1 MVLQHKAPPAPDRES
16 ESVRDT
22 VLIGDAAAGGAGLDA
37 MADGPTDRPA
47 DGAVR
52 RLLVIHNPTAGGR
65 RARRLRA
72 VVGRLEARGLTVD
85 VKPTGRRGDAEEF
98 ARAVDPA
105 SVDAVV
111 AAGGDGTINE
121 VINGLAPHA
130 AAGRAPALGIVPMGT
145 ANVLAAELGLALDA
159 ERIAAAIAGGRRTA
173 IWPALANGRVFS
185 MMAGVGLD
193 ARVVER
199 VDPRVKRLIGKGAY
213 VAETLV
219 QLAVRPDRRYRVTL
233 DDGEPQEVASV
244 IVAKGHF
251 YGGRFICAPDAR
263 LTAPELH
270 VCLFPRGGRLNA
282 LRYVWGV
289 TAGRLAHFPD
299 YRVVTAR
306 RVRIEVPAGD
316 GLFADAVQG
325 DGDVL
330 ARLPVEIALAGWT
343 LPVLAG

>member
-1 MVLQHKAPPAPDRES
+1 MVLQQKAPRAPVRES

-22 VLIGDAAAGGAGLDA
+22 VLMDESPAVAAGGGDDA
-37 MADGPTDRPA
+37 AIE
-47 DGAVR
+47 VR

-72 VVGRLEARGLTVD
+72 VVSRLEARGLSVA
-85 VKPTGRRGDAEEF
+85 VRPTGKRGDAEDF
-98 ARAVDPA
+98 ARSADPA
-105 SVDAVV
+105 EIDAVV

-121 VINGLAPHA
+121 VINGLAVHA
-130 AAGRAPALGIVPMGT
+130 AGGRPLPLVIVPMGT
-145 ANVLAAELGLALDA
+145 ANVLAAELGLSTDA
-159 ERIAAAIAGGRRTA
+159 ERIAAAIAGGRRTM

-185 MMAGVGLD
+185 LMAGVGLD

-219 QLAVRPDRRYRVTL
+219 QLATRPDHRYRVTL
-233 DDGEPQEVASV
+233 DDGEAQEVASV

-263 LTAPELH
+263 LTEPELH

-289 TAGRLAHFPD
+289 TAGRLARFPE
-299 YRVVTAR
+299 YRVVTAK
-306 RVRIEVPAGD
+306 RVRIEGPAGD

-330 ARLPVEIALAGWT
+330 ARLPVEITLAGWR
-343 LPVLAG
+343 LPVLVG

>member
-1 MVLQHKAPPAPDRES
+1 MVLQQKAPRAPVRES

-22 VLIGDAAAGGAGLDA
+22 VLMDESPAVGPGGGGDAAIE
-37 MADGPTDRPA
+37 
-47 DGAVR
+47 VR

-72 VVGRLEARGLTVD
+72 VVSRLEARGLSVTVR
-85 VKPTGRRGDAEEF
+85 PTGKRGDAEAF
-98 ARAVDPA
+98 AREADPA
-105 SVDAVV
+105 AVDAVI

-121 VINGLAPHA
+121 VINGLAVHA
-130 AAGRAPALGIVPMGT
+130 AAGLPLPLGIVPMGT
-145 ANVLAAELGLALDA
+145 ANVLATELGLGMDA
-159 ERIAAAIAGGRRTA
+159 ERIAAAIAGGQRTM

-185 MMAGVGLD
+185 LMAGVGLD

-219 QLAVRPDRRYRVTL
+219 QLATRPDHRYRVTL
-233 DDGEPQEVASV
+233 DDGESQEVASV

-263 LTAPELH
+263 LTEPELH

-289 TAGRLAHFPD
+289 TAGRLARFPE
-299 YRVVTAR
+299 YRVVTAK
-306 RVRIEVPAGD
+306 RVRIEGPAGD

-330 ARLPVEIALAGWT
+330 ARLPVEIALAGWR
-343 LPVLAG
+343 LPMLSG

>member
-1 MVLQHKAPPAPDRES
+1 MVLQQKAPRAPVRES

-22 VLIGDAAAGGAGLDA
+22 VLMDESQTVGAGGGDDAAPD
-37 MADGPTDRPA
+37 M
-47 DGAVR
+47 R

-65 RARRLRA
+65 RARLLRA
-72 VVGRLEARGLTVD
+72 VVSRLEARGVNVT
-85 VKPTGRRGDAEEF
+85 VKPTGKRGDAEAF
-98 ARAVDPA
+98 AREADPG

-121 VINGLAPHA
+121 VINGLAIHA
-130 AAGRAPALGIVPMGT
+130 AGGHPLALGIVPMGT
-145 ANVLAAELGLALDA
+145 ANVLAAELGLSMDA
-159 ERIAAAIAGGRRTA
+159 ERIATVIASGRRTL

-185 MMAGVGLD
+185 LMAGVGLD

-219 QLAVRPDRRYRVTL
+219 QLATRPDHRYRVTL

-251 YGGRFICAPDAR
+251 YGGGFICAPDAR
-263 LTAPELH
+263 LTEPDLH

-289 TAGRLAHFPD
+289 TAGRLARFPE
-299 YRVVTAR
+299 YRVVTAK
-306 RVRIEVPAGD
+306 RVRIEGPAGD

-330 ARLPVEIALAGWT
+330 ARLPVEITLAGWR

>member
-1 MVLQHKAPPAPDRES
+1 M
-16 ESVRDT
+16 RDT
-22 VLIGDAAAGGAGLDA
+22 VLVGESPAGGMGSGEDAAID
-37 MADGPTDRPA
+37 
-47 DGAVR
+47 VR

-72 VVGRLEARGLTVD
+72 VVTRLEARGIGVTVR
-85 VKPTGRRGDAEEF
+85 PTGRRGDAEAF
-98 ARAVDPA
+98 ARAADPA
-105 SVDAVV
+105 EVDAVV

-121 VINGLAPHA
+121 VINGLAAHA
-130 AAGRAPALGIVPMGT
+130 EAGRPLPLGIVPMGT
-145 ANVLAAELGLALDA
+145 ANVLAAELGLAMDA
-159 ERIAAAIAGGRRTA
+159 DRIAAAIAGGKRTM
-173 IWPALANGRVFS
+173 IWPAQANGRVFS
-185 MMAGVGLD
+185 LMAGVGLD

-219 QLAVRPDRRYRVTL
+219 QLATRPDHRYRVTL
-233 DDGEPQEVASV
+233 DDGEAQELASV

-263 LTAPELH
+263 LTEAELH
-270 VCLFPRGGRLNA
+270 VCLFPCGGRLNA

-289 TAGRLAHFPD
+289 TAGRLARFPD

-306 RVRIEVPAGD
+306 RVRIEGPAGD

-330 ARLPVEIALAGWT
+330 ARLPVEITLAGWR

>member
-1 MVLQHKAPPAPDRES
+1 M
-16 ESVRDT
+16 RDT
-22 VLIGDAAAGGAGLDA
+22 VLMDESPAVSPGGGGDAAIE
-37 MADGPTDRPA
+37 
-47 DGAVR
+47 VR
-52 RLLVIHNPTAGGR
+52 RLLVIHNPMAGGR

-72 VVGRLEARGLTVD
+72 VVSRLEARGLSVTVR
-85 VKPTGRRGDAEEF
+85 PTGKRGDAEAF
-98 ARAVDPA
+98 AREADPA
-105 SVDAVV
+105 AVDAVI

-121 VINGLAPHA
+121 VINGLAVHA
-130 AAGRAPALGIVPMGT
+130 AAGLPLPLGIVPMGT
-145 ANVLAAELGLALDA
+145 ANVLAAELGLGMDA
-159 ERIAAAIAGGRRTA
+159 ERIAAAIAGGQRTM

-185 MMAGVGLD
+185 LMAGVGLD

-219 QLAVRPDRRYRVTL
+219 QLATRPDHRYRVTL
-233 DDGEPQEVASV
+233 DDGENWGEPQEVASV

-263 LTAPELH
+263 LTEPELH

-289 TAGRLAHFPD
+289 TAGRLARFPE
-299 YRVVTAR
+299 YRVVTAK
-306 RVRIEVPAGD
+306 RVRIEGPAGD

-330 ARLPVEIALAGWT
+330 ARLPVEIALAGWR
-343 LPVLAG
+343 LPVLVG

>member
-1 MVLQHKAPPAPDRES
+1 MVLQQKAPRAPFRES

-22 VLIGDAAAGGAGLDA
+22 VLMDESPAVGAGGGDDAAL
-37 MADGPTDRPA
+37 
-47 DGAVR
+47 AVR

-72 VVGRLEARGLTVD
+72 VVSRLEARGVSVA
-85 VKPTGRRGDAEEF
+85 VKPTGKRGDAEAF
-98 ARAVDPA
+98 AREADPA

-121 VINGLAPHA
+121 VINGLAIHA
-130 AAGRAPALGIVPMGT
+130 EAGRPLPLGIVPMGT
-145 ANVLAAELGLALDA
+145 ANVLAAELGLGMDA
-159 ERIAAAIAGGRRTA
+159 ERIAAAIAGGRRTM

-185 MMAGVGLD
+185 LMAGVGLD

-219 QLAVRPDRRYRVTL
+219 QLATRPDHRYRVTL
-233 DDGEPQEVASV
+233 DDGPPQEVASV

-263 LTAPELH
+263 LTEPELH

-289 TAGRLAHFPD
+289 TAGRLTRFPE
-299 YRVVTAR
+299 YRVVTAK
-306 RVRIEVPAGD
+306 RVRIEGPAGD

-330 ARLPVEIALAGWT
+330 ARLPVEIALAGWR
-343 LPVLAG
+343 LPVLVG

>member
-1 MVLQHKAPPAPDRES
+1 M
-16 ESVRDT
+16 RDT
-22 VLIGDAAAGGAGLDA
+22 VLMDESPAVGPGGGDAAIE
-37 MADGPTDRPA
+37 
-47 DGAVR
+47 VR

-72 VVGRLEARGLTVD
+72 VVTRLEARGLSVTVR
-85 VKPTGRRGDAEEF
+85 PTGKRGDAEAF
-98 ARAVDPA
+98 AREADPND
-105 SVDAVV
+105 VDAVV

-121 VINGLAPHA
+121 VINGLAIHA
-130 AAGRAPALGIVPMGT
+130 AAHAAGGRPLPLGIVPMGT
-145 ANVLAAELGLALDA
+145 ANVLAAELGLGMDA
-159 ERIAAAIAGGRRTA
+159 ERIAAVIAGGRRTM

-185 MMAGVGLD
+185 LMAGVGLD

-219 QLAVRPDRRYRVTL
+219 QLATRPDHRYRVTL
-233 DDGEPQEVASV
+233 DDGEAQEVASV

-263 LTAPELH
+263 LTEPELH

-289 TAGRLAHFPD
+289 TAGRLARFPE
-299 YRVVTAR
+299 YRVVTAK
-306 RVRIEVPAGD
+306 RVRIEGPAGD

-330 ARLPVEIALAGWT
+330 ARLPVEIALAGWR

>member
-1 MVLQHKAPPAPDRES
+1 M
-16 ESVRDT
+16 RDT
-22 VLIGDAAAGGAGLDA
+22 VLMNEGPAIRAGGGDVA
-37 MADGPTDRPA
+37 AD
-47 DGAVR
+47 VR

-72 VVGRLEARGLTVD
+72 VVAMLEARGLSVA
-85 VKPTGRRGDAEEF
+85 VRPTGKRGDAEAF
-98 ARAVDPA
+98 AREADPA
-105 SVDAVV
+105 DVDAVV

-121 VINGLAPHA
+121 VINGLAVHA
-130 AAGRAPALGIVPMGT
+130 EAGQPLPLGIVPMGT
-145 ANVLAAELGLALDA
+145 ANVLAAELGLTTDPA
-159 ERIAAAIAGGRRTA
+159 RIAAAIAGGRRTM
-173 IWPALANGRVFS
+173 IWPAQANGRVFS
-185 MMAGVGLD
+185 LMAGAGLD

-219 QLAVRPDRRYRVTL
+219 QLATRPDHRYRVTL
-233 DDGEPQEVASV
+233 DDGEPEEVASV

-263 LTAPELH
+263 LTEPELH

-289 TAGRLAHFPD
+289 TAGRLARFPD
-299 YRVVTAR
+299 YRVVTAK
-306 RVRIEVPAGD
+306 RVRIEGPAGD

-330 ARLPVEIALAGWT
+330 ARLPVEITLAGWR
-343 LPVLAG
+343 LPVLVG

>member
-1 MVLQHKAPPAPDRES
+1 M
-16 ESVRDT
+16 RDT
-22 VLIGDAAAGGAGLDA
+22 VLMDENPAVGTGSGSDATAE
-37 MADGPTDRPA
+37 
-47 DGAVR
+47 VR

-72 VVGRLEARGLTVD
+72 VVSRLEARGLSVT
-85 VKPTGRRGDAEEF
+85 VKPTGKRGDAEDF
-98 ARAVDPA
+98 ARGADPA
-105 SVDAVV
+105 EVDAVI

-121 VINGLAPHA
+121 VINGLAVHA
-130 AAGRAPALGIVPMGT
+130 AAGLPLPLGIVPMGT
-145 ANVLAAELGLALDA
+145 ANVLAAELGLGMDA
-159 ERIAAAIAGGRRTA
+159 ERIAAAIAGGRRTM

-185 MMAGVGLD
+185 LMAGVGLD

-219 QLAVRPDRRYRVTL
+219 QLATRPDHRYRVTL
-233 DDGEPQEVASV
+233 DDGEAHDVASV

-263 LTAPELH
+263 LTEPELH

-289 TAGRLAHFPD
+289 TAGRLARFPE
-299 YRVVTAR
+299 YRVVTAK
-306 RVRIEVPAGD
+306 RVRIEGPAGD

-330 ARLPVEIALAGWT
+330 ARLPVEIALAGWR

>member
-1 MVLQHKAPPAPDRES
+1 M
-16 ESVRDT
+16 RDT
-22 VLIGDAAAGGAGLDA
+22 VLMDESPAVGTSRGEDAAFD
-37 MADGPTDRPA
+37 
-47 DGAVR
+47 VR

-72 VVGRLEARGLTVD
+72 VVARLEARGIGVTVR
-85 VKPTGRRGDAEEF
+85 PTGRRGDAEEF
-98 ARAVDPA
+98 ARSADPA
-105 SVDAVV
+105 EVDAVV

-121 VINGLAPHA
+121 VINGLAAHA
-130 AAGRAPALGIVPMGT
+130 KAGRPLPLGIVPMGT
-145 ANVLAAELGLALDA
+145 ANVLAAELGLTMDA
-159 ERIAAAIAGGRRTA
+159 ERIATAIASGRRTT
-173 IWPALANGRVFS
+173 IWPAQANGRVFS
-185 MMAGVGLD
+185 LMAGAGLD

-219 QLAVRPDRRYRVTL
+219 QLATRPDHRYRVTL
-233 DDGEPQEVASV
+233 DDGEAQELASV

-263 LTAPELH
+263 LTEPELH

-289 TAGRLAHFPD
+289 TAGRLARFPD

-306 RVRIEVPAGD
+306 RVRIEGPAGD

-330 ARLPVEIALAGWT
+330 ARLPVEITLAGWR

>member
-1 MVLQHKAPPAPDRES
+1 M
-16 ESVRDT
+16 RDT
-22 VLIGDAAAGGAGLDA
+22 VLMDESPAAGAGDGEGAA
-37 MADGPTDRPA
+37 IE
-47 DGAVR
+47 VR

-72 VVGRLEARGLTVD
+72 VVARLEARGLSVSIR
-85 VKPTGRRGDAEEF
+85 PTTKRGDAEAF
-98 ARAVDPA
+98 AREADPG
-105 SVDAVV
+105 SMDAVV

-121 VINGLAPHA
+121 VINGLAVHA
-130 AAGRAPALGIVPMGT
+130 ATGRPLPLGIVPMGT
-145 ANVLAAELGLALDA
+145 ANVLAAELGLTTDP
-159 ERIAAAIAGGRRTA
+159 ERIAAAIAGGRRTM
-173 IWPALANGRVFS
+173 IWPAQANGRVFS
-185 MMAGVGLD
+185 LMAGVGLD

-219 QLAVRPDRRYRVTL
+219 QLATRPDHRYRVTL
-233 DDGEPQEVASV
+233 DDGDPQEVASL

-251 YGGRFICAPDAR
+251 YGGRFICAPDAQ
-263 LTAPELH
+263 LTDPVLH

-289 TAGRLAHFPD
+289 TAGRLARFPD
-299 YRVVTAR
+299 YRVVTAK
-306 RVRIEVPAGD
+306 RVRIEGPVGD

-330 ARLPVEIALAGWT
+330 ARLPVEITLAGWR

>member
-1 MVLQHKAPPAPDRES
+1 MVLQQKAPRAPVRES

-22 VLIGDAAAGGAGLDA
+22 VLMDESPAVAAGGGDDA
-37 MADGPTDRPA
+37 VLE
-47 DGAVR
+47 VR

-72 VVGRLEARGLTVD
+72 VVSRLEARGLSVA
-85 VKPTGRRGDAEEF
+85 VRPTGKRGDAEDF
-98 ARAVDPA
+98 ARNADPA
-105 SVDAVV
+105 EIDAVV

-121 VINGLAPHA
+121 VINGLAVHA
-130 AAGRAPALGIVPMGT
+130 AGGRPLPLGIVPMGT
-145 ANVLAAELGLALDA
+145 ANVLAAELGLSTDV
-159 ERIAAAIAGGRRTA
+159 ERIAAAIAGGRRTM

-185 MMAGVGLD
+185 LMAGVGLD

-219 QLAVRPDRRYRVTL
+219 QLATRPDHRYRVTL
-233 DDGEPQEVASV
+233 DDAPPQEVASV

-263 LTAPELH
+263 LTEPELH

-289 TAGRLAHFPD
+289 TAGRLARFPE
-299 YRVVTAR
+299 YRVVTAK
-306 RVRIEVPAGD
+306 RVRIEGPAGD

-330 ARLPVEIALAGWT
+330 ARLPVEITLAGWR
-343 LPVLAG
+343 LPVLVG

>member
-1 MVLQHKAPPAPDRES
+1 MVLQQKALHASIRES

-22 VLIGDAAAGGAGLDA
+22 VLMDENPAIGMGGGDDAALE
-37 MADGPTDRPA
+37 
-47 DGAVR
+47 VR

-72 VVGRLEARGLTVD
+72 VVSRLEARGVS
-85 VKPTGRRGDAEEF
+85 VAVRPTGRRGDAEAF
-98 ARAVDPA
+98 AREADPA
-105 SVDAVV
+105 DVDAVV

-121 VINGLAPHA
+121 VINGLADHA
-130 AAGRAPALGIVPMGT
+130 KSGGPLPLGIVPMGT
-145 ANVLAAELGLALDA
+145 ANVLAAELGLTTDP
-159 ERIAAAIAGGRRTA
+159 ERIAAAIAGGRRTM

-185 MMAGVGLD
+185 LMAGAGLD

-219 QLAVRPDRRYRVTL
+219 QLATRPDHRYRVTL
-233 DDGEPQEVASV
+233 DDGEAREVASV

-263 LTAPELH
+263 LTEPELH

-289 TAGRLAHFPD
+289 TAGRLARFPD
-299 YRVVTAR
+299 YRVVTAK
-306 RVRIEVPAGD
+306 RVRIEGPAGD

-330 ARLPVEIALAGWT
+330 ARLPVEIALAGWR

>member
-1 MVLQHKAPPAPDRES
+1 MVLQQKAPRAPVRES

-22 VLIGDAAAGGAGLDA
+22 VLMDESPAVAAGGGDDA
-37 MADGPTDRPA
+37 ALE
-47 DGAVR
+47 VR

-72 VVGRLEARGLTVD
+72 VVSRLEARGLSVA
-85 VKPTGRRGDAEEF
+85 VRPTGKRGDAEDF
-98 ARAVDPA
+98 ARSADPA
-105 SVDAVV
+105 EIDAVV

-121 VINGLAPHA
+121 VINGLAVHA
-130 AAGRAPALGIVPMGT
+130 AGGRPLPLGIVPMGT
-145 ANVLAAELGLALDA
+145 ANVLAAELGLSTDV
-159 ERIAAAIAGGRRTA
+159 ERIAAAIAGGRRTM

-185 MMAGVGLD
+185 LMAGVGLD

-219 QLAVRPDRRYRVTL
+219 QLATRPDHRYRVTL
-233 DDGEPQEVASV
+233 DDAPPQEVASV

-263 LTAPELH
+263 LTEPELH

-289 TAGRLAHFPD
+289 TAGRLARFPE
-299 YRVVTAR
+299 YRVVTAK
-306 RVRIEVPAGD
+306 RVRIEGPAGD

-330 ARLPVEIALAGWT
+330 ARLPVEITLAGWR
-343 LPVLAG
+343 LPVLVG

>member
-1 MVLQHKAPPAPDRES
+1 MVLVGES
-16 ESVRDT
+16 SAVGTGSGE
-22 VLIGDAAAGGAGLDA
+22 DAAID
-37 MADGPTDRPA
+37 
-47 DGAVR
+47 VR

-72 VVGRLEARGLTVD
+72 VVARLEARGIGVTVR
-85 VKPTGRRGDAEEF
+85 PTGRRGDAEEF
-98 ARAVDPA
+98 ARSADPA
-105 SVDAVV
+105 EVDAVV

-121 VINGLAPHA
+121 VINGLAAHA
-130 AAGRAPALGIVPMGT
+130 EAGRPLPLGIVPMGT
-145 ANVLAAELGLALDA
+145 ANVLAAELGLTMDV
-159 ERIAAAIAGGRRTA
+159 ERIATAISSGRQTT

-185 MMAGVGLD
+185 LMAGVGLD

-219 QLAVRPDRRYRVTL
+219 QLATRPDHRYRVTL
-233 DDGEPQEVASV
+233 DDGAPQEVASV

-251 YGGRFICAPDAR
+251 YGGRFICAPNAR
-263 LTAPELH
+263 LTEPELH

-289 TAGRLAHFPD
+289 TAGRLARFPE

-306 RVRIEVPAGD
+306 RVRIEGPAGD

-330 ARLPVEIALAGWT
+330 ARLPVEIALAGWR

>member
-1 MVLQHKAPPAPDRES
+1 M
-16 ESVRDT
+16 RDT
-22 VLIGDAAAGGAGLDA
+22 VLMNEDPEIDGGGGAAAVD
-37 MADGPTDRPA
+37 M
-47 DGAVR
+47 R

-72 VVGRLEARGLTVD
+72 VVSRLEARGLSVT
-85 VKPTGRRGDAEEF
+85 VKPTGKRGDAEAF
-98 ARAVDPA
+98 AREADPA
-105 SVDAVV
+105 DVDAVI

-121 VINGLAPHA
+121 VINGLAVHA
-130 AAGRAPALGIVPMGT
+130 DADRPLPLGIVPMGT
-145 ANVLAAELGLALDA
+145 ANVLAAELGLTTDP
-159 ERIAAAIAGGRRTA
+159 ERIAAAIAGGQRTM
-173 IWPALANGRVFS
+173 IWPAQANGRVFS
-185 MMAGVGLD
+185 LMAGVGLD

-219 QLAVRPDRRYRVTL
+219 QLATRPDHRYRVTL
-233 DDGEPQEVASV
+233 DDGPPQEVASV

-289 TAGRLAHFPD
+289 TAGRLARFPE
-299 YRVVTAR
+299 YRVVTAK
-306 RVRIEVPAGD
+306 RVRIDGPADD

-330 ARLPVEIALAGWT
+330 ARLPVEITLAGWR

>member
-1 MVLQHKAPPAPDRES
+1 M
-16 ESVRDT
+16 RDT
-22 VLIGDAAAGGAGLDA
+22 VLVGESPTVGTGSGEDAAID
-37 MADGPTDRPA
+37 
-47 DGAVR
+47 VR

-72 VVGRLEARGLTVD
+72 VVARLEARGIGVA
-85 VKPTGRRGDAEEF
+85 VRPTGRRGDAEEF
-98 ARAVDPA
+98 ARAADPA
-105 SVDAVV
+105 KVDAVV

-121 VINGLAPHA
+121 VINGLAAHA
-130 AAGRAPALGIVPMGT
+130 EAGRPLPLGIVPMGT
-145 ANVLAAELGLALDA
+145 ANVLAAELGLTMDA
-159 ERIAAAIAGGRRTA
+159 DRIATAIASGRRTM
-173 IWPALANGRVFS
+173 IWPAQANGRVFS
-185 MMAGVGLD
+185 LMAGVGLD

-219 QLAVRPDRRYRVTL
+219 QLATRPDHRYRVTL
-233 DDGEPQEVASV
+233 DDGEAQELASV

-263 LTAPELH
+263 LTEPELH

-289 TAGRLAHFPD
+289 TAGRLARFPD
-299 YRVVTAR
+299 YRVVTAK
-306 RVRIEVPAGD
+306 RVRIEGPAGE

-330 ARLPVEIALAGWT
+330 ARLPVEIALAGWR

>member
-1 MVLQHKAPPAPDRES
+1 MVGENPAVGTGSGE
-16 ESVRDT
+16 
-22 VLIGDAAAGGAGLDA
+22 DAAID
-37 MADGPTDRPA
+37 
-47 DGAVR
+47 VR

-72 VVGRLEARGLTVD
+72 VVARLEARGIGVTVR
-85 VKPTGRRGDAEEF
+85 PTGRRGDAEAF
-98 ARAVDPA
+98 ARAADPA
-105 SVDAVV
+105 EVDAVV

-121 VINGLAPHA
+121 VINGLATHA
-130 AAGRAPALGIVPMGT
+130 EAGKPLPLGIVPMGT
-145 ANVLAAELGLALDA
+145 ANVLAAELGLTMDA
-159 ERIAAAIAGGRRTA
+159 DRIAAAIAGGKRTM
-173 IWPALANGRVFS
+173 IWPAQANGRVFS
-185 MMAGVGLD
+185 LMAGVGLD

-219 QLAVRPDRRYRVTL
+219 QLATRPDHRYRVIL
-233 DDGEPQEVASV
+233 DDGEAQELASV

-263 LTAPELH
+263 LTEPELH

-289 TAGRLAHFPD
+289 TAGRLARFPD
-299 YRVVTAR
+299 YRVVTVR
-306 RVRIEVPAGD
+306 RVRIEGPAGD

-330 ARLPVEIALAGWT
+330 ARLPVEITLAGWR

>member
-1 MVLQHKAPPAPDRES
+1 MVLQQKAPRAPVRES

-22 VLIGDAAAGGAGLDA
+22 VLMDESPAVAAGGGDDA
-37 MADGPTDRPA
+37 AIE
-47 DGAVR
+47 VR

-72 VVGRLEARGLTVD
+72 VVSRLEARGLSVA
-85 VKPTGRRGDAEEF
+85 VRPTGKRGDAEDF
-98 ARAVDPA
+98 ARSADPA
-105 SVDAVV
+105 EIDAVV

-121 VINGLAPHA
+121 VINGLAVHA
-130 AAGRAPALGIVPMGT
+130 AGGRPLPLGIVPMGT
-145 ANVLAAELGLALDA
+145 ANVLAAELGLSTDA
-159 ERIAAAIAGGRRTA
+159 ERIAAAIAGGRRTM

-185 MMAGVGLD
+185 LMAGVGLD
-193 ARVVER
+193 ARVLER

-219 QLAVRPDRRYRVTL
+219 QLATRPDHRYRVTL
-233 DDGEPQEVASV
+233 DDGEAQEVASV

-263 LTAPELH
+263 LTEPELH

-289 TAGRLAHFPD
+289 TAGRLARFPE
-299 YRVVTAR
+299 YRVVTAK
-306 RVRIEVPAGD
+306 RVRIEGPAGD

-330 ARLPVEIALAGWT
+330 ARLPVEITLAGWR
-343 LPVLAG
+343 LPVLVG

>member
-1 MVLQHKAPPAPDRES
+1 M
-16 ESVRDT
+16 RDT
-22 VLIGDAAAGGAGLDA
+22 VLMDESPAIEAGDGGDAAIK
-37 MADGPTDRPA
+37 
-47 DGAVR
+47 VR

-72 VVGRLEARGLTVD
+72 VVSRLEARGIGVTVR
-85 VKPTGRRGDAEEF
+85 PTGKRGDAEEF
-98 ARAVDPA
+98 AGAADPA
-105 SVDAVV
+105 NVDAVV

-121 VINGLAPHA
+121 VINGLAVHA
-130 AAGRAPALGIVPMGT
+130 DAGRPLPLGIVPMGT
-145 ANVLAAELGLALDA
+145 ANVLAAELGLTTDA
-159 ERIAAAIAGGRRTA
+159 GRIAAAIAGGRQTA

-185 MMAGVGLD
+185 LMAGVGLD

-219 QLAVRPDRRYRVTL
+219 QLATRPDHRYRVTL
-233 DDGEPQEVASV
+233 DNGEPQEVASV

-263 LTAPELH
+263 LTEPDLH
-270 VCLFPRGGRLNA
+270 VCLFPRGGRLNT

-299 YRVVTAR
+299 YRVVTAK
-306 RVRIEVPAGD
+306 RVRIEGPAGD

-330 ARLPVEIALAGWT
+330 ARLPVEITLAGWR

>member
-1 MVLQHKAPPAPDRES
+1 MVLQQKAPRAPVRES

-22 VLIGDAAAGGAGLDA
+22 VLMDESPAVAAGGGDDA
-37 MADGPTDRPA
+37 AIK
-47 DGAVR
+47 VR
-52 RLLVIHNPTAGGR
+52 RLLMIHNPTAGGR

-72 VVGRLEARGLTVD
+72 VVSRLEARGLSVA
-85 VKPTGRRGDAEEF
+85 VRPTGKRGDAEAF
-98 ARAVDPA
+98 AREADPA
-105 SVDAVV
+105 EVDAVV

-121 VINGLAPHA
+121 VINGLAVHA
-130 AAGRAPALGIVPMGT
+130 AAGRPLPLGIVPMGT
-145 ANVLAAELGLALDA
+145 ANVLAAELGLSTDA
-159 ERIAAAIAGGRRTA
+159 ERIAAAIAGGRRTMV
-173 IWPALANGRVFS
+173 WPALANGRVFS
-185 MMAGVGLD
+185 LMAGVGLD

-219 QLAVRPDRRYRVTL
+219 QLATRPDHRYRVTL
-233 DDGEPQEVASV
+233 DEGENWGEPQDVASV

-263 LTAPELH
+263 LTEPELH

-289 TAGRLAHFPD
+289 TAGRLARFPE
-299 YRVVTAR
+299 YRVVTAKS
-306 RVRIEVPAGD
+306 VRIEGPAGD

-330 ARLPVEIALAGWT
+330 ARLPVEITLAGWR
-343 LPVLAG
+343 LPVLVG

>member
-1 MVLQHKAPPAPDRES
+1 MVLQQKAPRAPVRES

-22 VLIGDAAAGGAGLDA
+22 VLMDESPAVAAGGGDDA
-37 MADGPTDRPA
+37 AIE
-47 DGAVR
+47 VR

-72 VVGRLEARGLTVD
+72 VVSRLEARGLSVA
-85 VKPTGRRGDAEEF
+85 VRPTGKRGDAEDF
-98 ARAVDPA
+98 ARSADPA
-105 SVDAVV
+105 EIDAVV

-121 VINGLAPHA
+121 VINGLAVHA
-130 AAGRAPALGIVPMGT
+130 AGGRPLPLVIVPMGT
-145 ANVLAAELGLALDA
+145 ANVLAAELGLSTDA
-159 ERIAAAIAGGRRTA
+159 ERIAAAIAGGRRTM

-185 MMAGVGLD
+185 LMAGVGLD
-193 ARVVER
+193 ARVLER

-219 QLAVRPDRRYRVTL
+219 QLATRPDHRYRVTL
-233 DDGEPQEVASV
+233 DDGEAQEVASV

-263 LTAPELH
+263 LTEPELH

-289 TAGRLAHFPD
+289 TAGRLARFPE
-299 YRVVTAR
+299 YRVVTAK
-306 RVRIEVPAGD
+306 RVRIEGPAGD

-330 ARLPVEIALAGWT
+330 ARLPVEITLAGWR
-343 LPVLAG
+343 LPVLVG

>member
-1 MVLQHKAPPAPDRES
+1 M
-16 ESVRDT
+16 RDT
-22 VLIGDAAAGGAGLDA
+22 VLVGESPAVGTGSGEDAAID
-37 MADGPTDRPA
+37 
-47 DGAVR
+47 VR
-52 RLLVIHNPTAGGR
+52 RLLMIHNPTAGGR

-72 VVGRLEARGLTVD
+72 VVARLEAHGIGVTVR
-85 VKPTGRRGDAEEF
+85 PTGRRGDAEEF
-98 ARAVDPA
+98 ARAADPA
-105 SVDAVV
+105 DVDAVV

-121 VINGLAPHA
+121 VINGLAAHA
-130 AAGRAPALGIVPMGT
+130 EAGRPLPLGIVPMGT
-145 ANVLAAELGLALDA
+145 ANVLAAELGLTMDA
-159 ERIAAAIAGGRRTA
+159 ERIATAIAGGRLTM
-173 IWPALANGRVFS
+173 IWPAQANGRVFS
-185 MMAGVGLD
+185 LMAGVGLD

-219 QLAVRPDRRYRVTL
+219 QLATRPDHRYRVTL
-233 DDGEPQEVASV
+233 DDGEAQELASV

-263 LTAPELH
+263 LTEPELH

-289 TAGRLAHFPD
+289 TAGRLSRFPD

-306 RVRIEVPAGD
+306 RVRIEGPAGD

-330 ARLPVEIALAGWT
+330 ARLPVEITLTGWR

>member
-1 MVLQHKAPPAPDRES
+1 M
-16 ESVRDT
+16 RDT
-22 VLIGDAAAGGAGLDA
+22 VVMDESPVVGTGDDGDGVNDAALD
-37 MADGPTDRPA
+37 
-47 DGAVR
+47 VR
-52 RLLVIHNPTAGGR
+52 RILVIHNPTAGGR

-72 VVGRLEARGLTVD
+72 VVAALEARGVSVA
-85 VKPTGRRGDAEEF
+85 VKPTGKRGDAETF
-98 ARAVDPA
+98 AREADPDGI
-105 SVDAVV
+105 DAVV

-121 VINGLAPHA
+121 VINGLANHA
-130 AAGRAPALGIVPMGT
+130 KSGRPLPLGIVPMGT
-145 ANVLAAELGLALDA
+145 ANVLAAELDLTMDA
-159 ERIAAAIAGGRRTA
+159 ERLAAAIAGGRRTM

-185 MMAGVGLD
+185 LMAGAGLD

-219 QLAVRPDRRYRVTL
+219 QLATRPDHRYCVTL
-233 DDGEPQEVASV
+233 DDAEPQEVASV

-263 LTAPELH
+263 LTEPLLH

-289 TAGRLAHFPD
+289 TAGRLARFPD
-299 YRVVTAR
+299 YRVVTAK
-306 RVRIEVPAGD
+306 RVRIDGPAGD

-330 ARLPVEIALAGWT
+330 ARLPVEIALAGWR